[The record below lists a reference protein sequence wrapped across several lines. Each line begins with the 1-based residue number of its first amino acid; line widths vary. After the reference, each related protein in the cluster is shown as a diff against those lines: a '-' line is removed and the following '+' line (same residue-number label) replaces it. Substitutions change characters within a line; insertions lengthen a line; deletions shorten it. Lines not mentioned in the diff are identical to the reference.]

1 MTEKVVVP
9 MCPFSMLIYLRLPD
23 YIGPMYVD
31 CYSLACPC
39 CCDFATHLQAVDD
52 DEIIVVAS
60 TEWPSLLIVNVSD
73 VVAIATADTMAGS
86 SSVPDT
92 VPLRRSRPTSC
103 GSWPLVKKPRR
114 HYPDNDSTQGTGG
127 CA

>member
-1 MTEKVVVP
+1 MTEKIVFP
-9 MCPFSMLIYLRLPD
+9 TCPISKLICRWLPD

-31 CYSLACPC
+31 CYRLACLN
-39 CCDFATHLQAVDD
+39 CCDFGTFFQTANE
-52 DEIIVVAS
+52 EIIVVVS
-60 TEWPSLLIVNVSD
+60 TVLLSSVVVDASD
-73 VVAIATADTMAGS
+73 VAEITTADTMAGS

-92 VPLRRSRPTSC
+92 VPLLRSRPTSC

-114 HYPDNDSTQGTGG
+114 HYPDNDSAQGTGG